1 MKTVKILI
9 AAAILS
15 TSFYACKKEEM
26 NLKSGEVK
34 IESRSQNKLGAE
46 GAMDAANGMIK
57 VIFNRVGTMI
67 IEGNPNLEKLLNMYN
82 ASGVAIASAKTIF
95 ENNPQNQLSII
106 FDKDGTAIASDIP
119 EVQIGS
125 SIDAF
130 IFQFCNLKPT
140 AAMTLSISKNNITR
154 NFEEFWNAL
163 PEGANQK
170 FLAQVR
176 NLQDELPMNYSL
188 QVSFTENQNPSIIY
202 LDENGNPQPI
212 QNSTAIC
219 NSNGTGW
226 ITDIACALGIS
237 WI

>member
-9 AAAILS
+9 ATAILS
-15 TSFYACKKEEM
+15 TSFYACKKDEM
-26 NLKSGEVK
+26 NIQPGEVK
-34 IESRSQNKLGAE
+34 LESRSQNKLGAE
-46 GAMDAANGMIK
+46 GAMDATNGMIK

-82 ASGVAIASAKTIF
+82 ASGVAIASANTIF

-106 FDKDGTAIASDIP
+106 FDKDGIAIASDVP
-119 EVQIGS
+119 KVQIGS

-170 FLAQVR
+170 FLSQVR

-202 LDENGNPQPI
+202 LDENGNPQPVLNPT
-212 QNSTAIC
+212 QHC
-219 NSNGTGW
+219 NTNGTGW
-226 ITDIACALGIS
+226 ISDLACALFS
-237 WI
+237 WL